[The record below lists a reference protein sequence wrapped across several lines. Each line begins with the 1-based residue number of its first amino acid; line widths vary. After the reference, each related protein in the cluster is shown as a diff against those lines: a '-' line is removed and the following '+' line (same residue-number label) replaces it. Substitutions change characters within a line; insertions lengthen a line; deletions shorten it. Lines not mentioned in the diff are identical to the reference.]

1 VADDGFSARLW
12 DLADLFTPMAVR
24 VAATLRLAEH
34 VAAGVAT
41 VPELAERAGADA
53 DALGRLLDHLVTVGV
68 FARDG
73 DGTLALTGLGGQLRA
88 DGAWLDIGGAIGR
101 ADLCALH
108 LLDAVRDGQPAYPR
122 TYGRPI
128 WDDYAADPAL
138 AESFDALMGSRV
150 HAEAPGIV
158 AGYDWGS
165 LGHVVDVGGGNG
177 TLLAA
182 ILAAHPHV
190 RGTLVD
196 LPGAAEA
203 ARAALPDGCEVV
215 AGSFFDPLPPGADAY
230 VLSGVLQDWDDEH
243 ALAILRRCAE
253 AGGRV
258 LVIEEGLDA
267 GEEDSLTRTGMDLR
281 MLAFNGGRERALGDF
296 ERLAADAG
304 LRVGGVHRVTR
315 HRSVIELLGA

>member
-24 VAATLRLAEH
+24 VAATLRLADH
-34 VAAGVAT
+34 VAAGAAT
-41 VPELAERAGADA
+41 VPALAERAGADA
-53 DALGRLLDHLVTVGV
+53 DALGRLVGHLVTIGV
-68 FARDG
+68 FSRAG
-73 DGTLALTGLGGQLRA
+73 GSLALTGLGEQLRA
-88 DGAWLDIGGAIGR
+88 DGAWLDIQGAIGR

-108 LLDAVRDGQPAYPR
+108 LLETVRTGRPAYPL
-122 TYGRPI
+122 THGRPI
-128 WDDYAADPAL
+128 WDDLAANPAL

-150 HAEAPGIV
+150 RAEAPGIV

-203 ARAALPDGCEVV
+203 ARATLPAGCEIV

-258 LVIEEGLDA
+258 LVIEEGLNA
-267 GEEDSLTRTGMDLR
+267 GEEDSLSRTGMDLR

-296 ERLAADAG
+296 ERLAAGAG

-315 HRSVIELLGA
+315 YRSVIELLAA